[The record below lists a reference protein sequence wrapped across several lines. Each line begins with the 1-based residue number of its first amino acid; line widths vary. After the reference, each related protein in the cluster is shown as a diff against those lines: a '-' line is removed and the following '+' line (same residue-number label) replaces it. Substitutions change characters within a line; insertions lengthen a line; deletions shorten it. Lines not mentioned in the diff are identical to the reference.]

1 MKAKMITAIV
11 ASLLAVFVFAGLYF
25 NERQRIRTDYIA
37 QFEENLLQ
45 AAKEID
51 TYSEKGTDYDLHY
64 SMAVSDLGAAR
75 AMIFCVSDYTEK
87 QKIINEIHYCFIN
100 ER

>member
-1 MKAKMITAIV
+1 MKAKMITAILVAV

-37 QFEENLLQ
+37 QFEESLLQ

-51 TYSEKGTDYDLHY
+51 TYSEKGTDYDLYY
-64 SMAVSDLGAAR
+64 SIAVSDL
-75 AMIFCVSDYTEK
+75 
-87 QKIINEIHYCFIN
+87 
-100 ER
+100 